1 MNDNRT
7 NKTPNEALA
16 KARDYFLEESLK
28 PAENVPGLLTE
39 NRKIASSLAENVM
52 SLLVCPAS
60 ELLHSGFLLVMTSI
74 LSDGV

>member
-52 SLLVCPAS
+52 SLLEIGRAHV
-60 ELLHSGFLLVMTSI
+60 
-74 LSDGV
+74 

>member
-1 MNDNRT
+1 MNDT
-7 NKTPNEALA
+7 TASKVPNEAFV
-16 KARDYFLEESLK
+16 KTRDYFLGESLR
-28 PAENVPGLLTE
+28 PSENVPDLLTE
-39 NRKIASSLAENVM
+39 NRKIAISLAENVM